1 MLDMQPVIAILP
13 ELKTALF
20 ETFYML
26 SITISLGIL
35 LGGIVGTVLYI
46 TRAGSMSENKWLN
59 TVLNAVVNFIRSF
72 PFLILAIS
80 IVPLTRL
87 IVGTS
92 IGTTA
97 AIVPMTISCIPY
109 FARFVEAALLEVN
122 RGVIEAA
129 QAMGATKFQIIH
141 KVLFSEARSG
151 IANAITIISISYFS
165 YSTIVGIVGG
175 GGIGDF
181 AIRYGFHR
189 FETDILIFT
198 VFIIIL
204 IVQTIQFTGNYFV
217 KKLDK
222 RL

>member
-1 MLDMQPVIAILP
+1 MYEKVIGIWP
-13 ELKTALF
+13 EIQTALG

-26 SITISLGIL
+26 SVTILLGIIF
-35 LGGIVGTVLYI
+35 GGIVGTALYL
-46 TRAGSMSENKWLN
+46 TRDGSISSNKLVN
-59 TVLNAVVNFIRSF
+59 GVLNAVVNFIRSF

-122 RGVIEAA
+122 RGIIEAA
-129 QAMGATKFQIIH
+129 EAMGATKFQIVH
-141 KVLFSEARSG
+141 KVLFSEARAAIVNS
-151 IANAITIISISYFS
+151 ITIVTVSYFS

-189 FETDILIFT
+189 FETDILIVT
-198 VFIIIL
+198 VLIIIF
-204 IVQTIQFTGNYFV
+204 IVQVIQFTGNYFV
-217 KKLDK
+217 KRLDK
-222 RL
+222 RI

>member
-1 MLDMQPVIAILP
+1 MYEKVIGIWP
-13 ELKTALF
+13 EIQTALG

-26 SITISLGIL
+26 SVTILLGIIF
-35 LGGIVGTVLYI
+35 GGIVGTALYL
-46 TRAGSMSENKWLN
+46 TRNGSISSNKLLN
-59 TVLNAVVNFIRSF
+59 GVLNAVVNFIRSF

-129 QAMGATKFQIIH
+129 EAMGATKFQIVH
-141 KVLFSEARSG
+141 KVLFSEARAAIVNS
-151 IANAITIISISYFS
+151 ITIVTVSYFS

-189 FETDILIFT
+189 FETDILIVT
-198 VFIIIL
+198 VLIIIF
-204 IVQTIQFTGNYFV
+204 IVQIIQFTGNYFV
-217 KKLDK
+217 KRLDN
-222 RL
+222 RI

>member
-1 MLDMQPVIAILP
+1 MYEKIIAIWP
-13 ELKTALF
+13 EIQNALG

-26 SITISLGIL
+26 SITLILGVIF
-35 LGGIVGTVLYI
+35 GGIVGTVLYL
-46 TRAGSMSENKWLN
+46 TREGSISHNKLLNALLN
-59 TVLNAVVNFIRSF
+59 TVVNFIRSF

-129 QAMGATKFQIIH
+129 EAMGATKFQIVH
-141 KVLFSEARSG
+141 KVLFSEARAA
-151 IANAITIISISYFS
+151 IANSITIVAVSYFS

-204 IVQTIQFTGNYFV
+204 IVQVIQFTGNYLV
-217 KKLDK
+217 KRLDK
-222 RL
+222 RI

>member
-1 MLDMQPVIAILP
+1 MYDKIIDIWP
-13 ELKTALF
+13 EVQTALG

-26 SITISLGIL
+26 SVTILLGIIF
-35 LGGIVGTVLYI
+35 GGIVGTTLYL
-46 TRAGSMSENKWLN
+46 TREGSISSNKFLN
-59 TVLNAVVNFIRSF
+59 GVLNAIVNFIRSF

-109 FARFVEAALLEVN
+109 FARFVEASLLEVN

-129 QAMGATKFQIIH
+129 EAMGATKFQIVH
-141 KVLFSEARSG
+141 KVLLSEARSG
-151 IANAITIISISYFS
+151 LVNSMTIITVSYFS

-198 VFIIIL
+198 VLIIIF
-204 IVQTIQFTGNYFV
+204 IVQIIQFTGNYFV
-217 KKLDK
+217 KRLDK
-222 RL
+222 RI

>member
-1 MLDMQPVIAILP
+1 MLDKVIPVIP
-13 ELKTALF
+13 ELKVAILQ
-20 ETFYML
+20 TFYMV
-26 SITISLGIL
+26 SVTVILGVIFGTL
-35 LGGIVGTVLYI
+35 VGTLLYL
-46 TRAGSMSENKWLN
+46 TRTGSISANKPMN
-59 TVLNAVVNFIRSF
+59 TILNAIVNFIRSF
-72 PFLILAIS
+72 PFLILAIA

-97 AIVPMTISCIPY
+97 AIVPLTISCIPY
-109 FARFVEAALLEVN
+109 FARFVESALLEVN

-129 QAMGATKFQIIH
+129 QAMGATKLQIVH

-151 IANAITIISISYFS
+151 LANAITIITISYFS

-181 AIRYGFHR
+181 AIRYGFYR
-189 FETDILIFT
+189 FETTVLIVT
-198 VFIIIL
+198 IAIIIL
-204 IVQTIQFTGNYFV
+204 IVQLIQFTGNYIV

-222 RL
+222 RF

>member
-1 MLDMQPVIAILP
+1 MYEKVIGIWP
-13 ELKTALF
+13 EIQTALG

-26 SITISLGIL
+26 SVTILLGIIF
-35 LGGIVGTVLYI
+35 GGIVGTALYL
-46 TRAGSMSENKWLN
+46 TRDGSISSNKLVN
-59 TVLNAVVNFIRSF
+59 GVLNAVVNFIRSF

-129 QAMGATKFQIIH
+129 EAMGATKFQIVH
-141 KVLFSEARSG
+141 KVLFSEARAAIVNS
-151 IANAITIISISYFS
+151 ITIVTVSYFS

-189 FETDILIFT
+189 FETDILIVT
-198 VFIIIL
+198 VLIIIF
-204 IVQTIQFTGNYFV
+204 IVQVIQFTGNYFV
-217 KKLDK
+217 KRLDK
-222 RL
+222 RI

>member
-1 MLDMQPVIAILP
+1 MYEKIMGIWP
-13 ELKTALF
+13 EIQNALG

-26 SITISLGIL
+26 SITLILGVTF
-35 LGGIVGTVLYI
+35 GGIVGTVLYL
-46 TRAGSMSENKWLN
+46 TREGSISHNKFLN
-59 TVLNAVVNFIRSF
+59 TLLNAVVNFIRSF

-129 QAMGATKFQIIH
+129 EAMGATKFQIVH
-141 KVLFSEARSG
+141 KVLFSEARAA
-151 IANAITIISISYFS
+151 IANSITIVAVSYFS

-204 IVQTIQFTGNYFV
+204 IVQIIQFTGNYLV
-217 KKLDK
+217 KRLDK
-222 RL
+222 RI

>member
-1 MLDMQPVIAILP
+1 MYEKVIGIWP
-13 ELKTALF
+13 EIQTALG

-26 SITISLGIL
+26 SVTIFLGIIF
-35 LGGIVGTVLYI
+35 GGIVGTALYL
-46 TRAGSMSENKWLN
+46 TREGSISSNNLVN
-59 TVLNAVVNFIRSF
+59 GILNAVVNFIRSF

-129 QAMGATKFQIIH
+129 EAMGATKFQIVH
-141 KVLFSEARSG
+141 KVLFSEARAAIVNS
-151 IANAITIISISYFS
+151 ITIVTVSYFS

-198 VFIIIL
+198 VLIIIF
-204 IVQTIQFTGNYFV
+204 IVQIIQFTGNYFV
-217 KKLDK
+217 KRLDK
-222 RL
+222 RF

>member
-1 MLDMQPVIAILP
+1 MYEKIIGIWP
-13 ELKTALF
+13 EIQNALG

-26 SITISLGIL
+26 SITLILGVIF
-35 LGGIVGTVLYI
+35 GGIVGTVLYL
-46 TRAGSMSENKWLN
+46 TREGSIAHNKLLN
-59 TVLNAVVNFIRSF
+59 ALLNAVVNFIRSF

-129 QAMGATKFQIIH
+129 EAMGATKFQIVH
-141 KVLFSEARSG
+141 KVLFSEARAA
-151 IANAITIISISYFS
+151 IANSITIVAVSYFS

-204 IVQTIQFTGNYFV
+204 IVQVIQFTGNYLV
-217 KKLDK
+217 KRLDK
-222 RL
+222 RI

>member
-1 MLDMQPVIAILP
+1 MYEKLIAVWP
-13 ELKTALF
+13 EIQTALG

-26 SITISLGIL
+26 SFTIILGVIF
-35 LGGIVGTVLYI
+35 GGMVGTTLYL
-46 TRAGSMSENKWLN
+46 TREGSIASHKP
-59 TVLNAVVNFIRSF
+59 LNAILNAIVNFIRSF

-80 IVPLTRL
+80 LVPLTRL

-129 QAMGATKFQIIH
+129 EAMGATKFQIVH
-141 KVLFSEARSG
+141 KVLFSEARAALVNS
-151 IANAITIISISYFS
+151 ITIVTVSYFS

-189 FETDILIFT
+189 FETDILIAT
-198 VFIIIL
+198 VVIIIF
-204 IVQTIQFTGNYFV
+204 IVQIIQFTGNYFV
-217 KKLDK
+217 KRLDK
-222 RL
+222 RI

>member
-1 MLDMQPVIAILP
+1 MYEKVIGIWP
-13 ELKTALF
+13 EIQTALG

-26 SITISLGIL
+26 SVTIFLGIIF
-35 LGGIVGTVLYI
+35 GGIVGTALYL
-46 TRAGSMSENKWLN
+46 TREGSISSNNLVN
-59 TVLNAVVNFIRSF
+59 GILNAVVNFIRSF

-129 QAMGATKFQIIH
+129 EAMGATKFQIVH
-141 KVLFSEARSG
+141 KVLFSEARAAIVNS
-151 IANAITIISISYFS
+151 ITIVTVSYFS

-181 AIRYGFHR
+181 AIRY
-189 FETDILIFT
+189 
-198 VFIIIL
+198 
-204 IVQTIQFTGNYFV
+204 
-217 KKLDK
+217 
-222 RL
+222 

>member
-1 MLDMQPVIAILP
+1 MYEKVIGVWP
-13 ELKTALF
+13 EIQTALG

-26 SITISLGIL
+26 SVTIVLGIIF
-35 LGGIVGTVLYI
+35 GGIVGTALYL
-46 TRAGSMSENKWLN
+46 TREGSISSNKLLN
-59 TVLNAVVNFIRSF
+59 GVLNAVVNFIRSF

-129 QAMGATKFQIIH
+129 EAMGATKFQIVH
-141 KVLFSEARSG
+141 KVLFSEARAAIVNS
-151 IANAITIISISYFS
+151 ITIVTVSYFS

-189 FETDILIFT
+189 FETDILIIT
-198 VFIIIL
+198 VLIIIF
-204 IVQTIQFTGNYFV
+204 IVQIIQFTGNYFV
-217 KKLDK
+217 KHLDK
-222 RL
+222 RI

>member
-1 MLDMQPVIAILP
+1 MYDKVIGVWP
-13 ELKTALF
+13 EIQTALG

-26 SITISLGIL
+26 SVTIL
-35 LGGIVGTVLYI
+35 LGIIFGGMLGTLLYL
-46 TRAGSMSENKWLN
+46 TREGSISSHKPLN

-129 QAMGATKFQIIH
+129 EAMGATKFQIVH
-141 KVLFSEARSG
+141 KVLFSEARSA
-151 IANAITIISISYFS
+151 IVNAITIVTVSYFS

-198 VFIIIL
+198 VLIIIF
-204 IVQTIQFTGNYFV
+204 IVQVIQFTGNYFV
-217 KKLDK
+217 KRLDK
-222 RL
+222 RI

>member
-1 MLDMQPVIAILP
+1 MYEKIIAIWP
-13 ELKTALF
+13 EIQNALG

-26 SITISLGIL
+26 SITLILGVIF
-35 LGGIVGTVLYI
+35 GGIVGTVLYL
-46 TRAGSMSENKWLN
+46 TREGSISHNKFLNALLN
-59 TVLNAVVNFIRSF
+59 TVVNFIRSF

-129 QAMGATKFQIIH
+129 EAMGATKFQIVH
-141 KVLFSEARSG
+141 KVLFSEARAA
-151 IANAITIISISYFS
+151 IANSITIVAVSYFS
-165 YSTIVGIVGG
+165 YSTIIGIVGG

-204 IVQTIQFTGNYFV
+204 IVQVIQFTGNYLV
-217 KKLDK
+217 KRLDK
-222 RL
+222 RI

>member
-1 MLDMQPVIAILP
+1 MYEKVINIWP
-13 ELKTALF
+13 EIQTALG

-26 SITISLGIL
+26 SVTILLGIIF
-35 LGGIVGTVLYI
+35 GGIVGTALYL
-46 TRAGSMSENKWLN
+46 TRDGSISSNKLVN
-59 TVLNAVVNFIRSF
+59 GVLNAVVNFIRSF

-129 QAMGATKFQIIH
+129 EAMGATKFQIVH
-141 KVLFSEARSG
+141 KVLFSEARAAIVNS
-151 IANAITIISISYFS
+151 ITIVTVSYFS

-198 VFIIIL
+198 VLIIIF
-204 IVQTIQFTGNYFV
+204 IVQIIQFTGNYFV
-217 KKLDK
+217 KRLDK
-222 RL
+222 RI

>member
-1 MLDMQPVIAILP
+1 MYEKIIAILP
-13 ELKTALF
+13 EIQNALG

-26 SITISLGIL
+26 SITLILGVIF
-35 LGGIVGTVLYI
+35 GGIVGTVLYL
-46 TRAGSMSENKWLN
+46 TREGSISHNKFLNALLN
-59 TVLNAVVNFIRSF
+59 TVVNFIRSF

-129 QAMGATKFQIIH
+129 EAMGATKFQIVH
-141 KVLFSEARSG
+141 KVLFSEARAA
-151 IANAITIISISYFS
+151 IANSITIVAVSYFS

-204 IVQTIQFTGNYFV
+204 IVQVIQFTGNYLV
-217 KKLDK
+217 KRLDK
-222 RL
+222 RI

>member
-1 MLDMQPVIAILP
+1 MYEKIIAIWP
-13 ELKTALF
+13 EIQNALG

-26 SITISLGIL
+26 SITLILGVIF
-35 LGGIVGTVLYI
+35 GGIVGTVLYL
-46 TRAGSMSENKWLN
+46 TREGSISHNKFLNALLN
-59 TVLNAVVNFIRSF
+59 TVVNFIRSF

-129 QAMGATKFQIIH
+129 EAMGATKFQIVH
-141 KVLFSEARSG
+141 KVLFSEARAA
-151 IANAITIISISYFS
+151 IANSITIVAVSYFS

-204 IVQTIQFTGNYFV
+204 IVQVIQFTGNYLV
-217 KKLDK
+217 KRLDK
-222 RL
+222 RI

>member
-1 MLDMQPVIAILP
+1 MYEKIIGILP
-13 ELKTALF
+13 EIQTALG

-26 SITISLGIL
+26 SVTILLGIIF
-35 LGGIVGTVLYI
+35 GGIVGTALYL
-46 TRAGSMSENKWLN
+46 TREGSISSNKLVN
-59 TVLNAVVNFIRSF
+59 GILNAVVNFIRSF

-129 QAMGATKFQIIH
+129 EAMGATKFQIVH
-141 KVLFSEARSG
+141 KVLFSEARAAIVNS
-151 IANAITIISISYFS
+151 ITIVTVSYFS

-198 VFIIIL
+198 VLIIIF
-204 IVQTIQFTGNYFV
+204 IVQIIQFTGNYFV
-217 KKLDK
+217 KRLDK
-222 RL
+222 RF

>member
-1 MLDMQPVIAILP
+1 MYEKVMGVWP
-13 ELKTALF
+13 EIQTALG

-26 SITISLGIL
+26 SVTILLGIIF
-35 LGGIVGTVLYI
+35 GGIVGTALYL
-46 TRAGSMSENKWLN
+46 TRDGSISSNQLVN
-59 TVLNAVVNFIRSF
+59 GILNAVVNFIRSF

-129 QAMGATKFQIIH
+129 EAMGATKFQIIH
-141 KVLFSEARSG
+141 KVLFSEARAAIVNS
-151 IANAITIISISYFS
+151 ITIVTVSYFS

-198 VFIIIL
+198 VLIIIF
-204 IVQTIQFTGNYFV
+204 IVQIIQFTGNYFV
-217 KKLDK
+217 KRLDK
-222 RL
+222 RF

>member
-1 MLDMQPVIAILP
+1 MLDKVIPVIP
-13 ELKTALF
+13 ELKVAILQ
-20 ETFYML
+20 TFYMV
-26 SITISLGIL
+26 SVTVILGVIFGTL
-35 LGGIVGTVLYI
+35 VGTLLYL
-46 TRAGSMSENKWLN
+46 TRTGSISANKPMN
-59 TVLNAVVNFIRSF
+59 TILNAIVNFIRSF
-72 PFLILAIS
+72 PFLILAIA

-97 AIVPMTISCIPY
+97 AIVPLTISCIPY
-109 FARFVEAALLEVN
+109 FARFVESALLEVN

-129 QAMGATKFQIIH
+129 QAMGATKFQIVH

-151 IANAITIISISYFS
+151 LANAITIITISYFS

-181 AIRYGFHR
+181 AIRYGFYR
-189 FETDILIFT
+189 FETTVLIVT
-198 VFIIIL
+198 IAIIIL
-204 IVQTIQFTGNYFV
+204 IVQLIQFAGNYIV

-222 RL
+222 RF

>member
-1 MLDMQPVIAILP
+1 MYEKVINIWP
-13 ELKTALF
+13 EIQTALG

-26 SITISLGIL
+26 SVTILLGIIF
-35 LGGIVGTVLYI
+35 GGIVGTVLYL
-46 TRAGSMSENKWLN
+46 TRDGSISSNKLVN
-59 TVLNAVVNFIRSF
+59 GVLNAVVNFIRSF

-129 QAMGATKFQIIH
+129 EAMGATKFQIVH
-141 KVLFSEARSG
+141 KVLFSEARAAIVNS
-151 IANAITIISISYFS
+151 ITIVTVSYFS

-198 VFIIIL
+198 VLIIIF
-204 IVQTIQFTGNYFV
+204 IVQIIQFTGNYFV
-217 KKLDK
+217 KRLDK
-222 RL
+222 RF

>member
-1 MLDMQPVIAILP
+1 MYEKVIGVWP
-13 ELKTALF
+13 EIQTALG

-26 SITISLGIL
+26 SVTIVLGIIF
-35 LGGIVGTVLYI
+35 GGIVGTALYL
-46 TRAGSMSENKWLN
+46 TREGSISSNKLLN
-59 TVLNAVVNFIRSF
+59 GVLNAVVNFIRSF

-129 QAMGATKFQIIH
+129 EAMGATKFQIVH
-141 KVLFSEARSG
+141 KVLFSEARAAIVNS
-151 IANAITIISISYFS
+151 ITIVTVSYFS

-189 FETDILIFT
+189 FETDILIVT
-198 VFIIIL
+198 VLIIIF
-204 IVQTIQFTGNYFV
+204 IVQIIQFTGNYFV
-217 KKLDK
+217 KRLDK
-222 RL
+222 RI